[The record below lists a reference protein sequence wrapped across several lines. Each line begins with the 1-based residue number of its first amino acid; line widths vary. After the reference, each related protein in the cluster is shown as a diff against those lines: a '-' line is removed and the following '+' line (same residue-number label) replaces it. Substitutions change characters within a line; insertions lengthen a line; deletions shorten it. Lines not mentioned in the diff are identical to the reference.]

1 MRVVSMR
8 LEEVRE
14 SLKEESLYEVTGER
28 MLVKCRKYSETP
40 RSHT

>member
-14 SLKEESLYEVTGER
+14 SLKEESLYEVTRER
-28 MLVKCRKYSETP
+28 MLVKGRKCFETP